1 MEAQMMRTPLR
12 VERAGA
18 VEELSAAIR
27 AEKKATNQLR
37 QRGVLAVARG
47 RHVPEVAE
55 TLGVSPR
62 ALRDWVHGYNQEGAS
77 GLLDQ
82 RGGRRCRLSGE
93 QLKALADR
101 IRAGPREP
109 DRVCSLRGVDIRQLL
124 RNEYNTAYSLDGVYY
139 LLHHQLGMSYLKPR
153 PLHRKSDPQAQEAF
167 KKPSHSRSKTS
178 RKNTPASG
186 LKSGSRMRAGSGN
199 KAR

>member
-1 MEAQMMRTPLR
+1 
-12 VERAGA
+12 
-18 VEELSAAIR
+18 
-27 AEKKATNQLR
+27 
-37 QRGVLAVARG
+37 
-47 RHVPEVAE
+47 
-55 TLGVSPR
+55 
-62 ALRDWVHGYNQEGAS
+62 
-77 GLLDQ
+77 
-82 RGGRRCRLSGE
+82 
-93 QLKALADR
+93 LKALADR

-109 DRVCSLRGVDIRQLL
+109 DRVCSLRGVDIQQLL

-167 KKPSHSRSKTS
+167 KKTSHSKSKTS
-178 RKNTPASG
+178 RKSTPASG